1 MSAPPPQAGADGALR
16 TRVLNGLAIFLAAML
31 VLWVGLP
38 LLAPAFVFLSL
49 VALSEY
55 AELMRL
61 RGVPVR
67 KRSLYVAAVLTLPAS
82 LPSTYPGMPTLA
94 GGVSW
99 REALLVAFVIYVLVL
114 EVVSAN
120 RSSINAAGFT
130 IAGYLY
136 VPFLLGYVVTLRYTP
151 DGHLGLWF
159 LAIPLLSA
167 VASDVGAYMLG
178 SLFGRTPLA
187 PRVSPKKTIEGALGG
202 LLLALVIVAATAAL
216 ARQAVGLEL
225 GFGTVVVLTL
235 ITSLAAQLGDLFESL
250 LKRWAGVKDAGVFLP
265 GHGGVLDRIDS
276 LLFTFPVSYLV
287 VSVFVVPYVR

>member
-1 MSAPPPQAGADGALR
+1 VTEPPPDAGSEGTLR
-16 TRVLNGLAIFLAAML
+16 TRVASGLAIFLAAMV

-38 LLAPAFVFLSL
+38 LLAPAFVLLSL

-55 AELMRL
+55 AELVRL

-67 KRSLYVAAVLTLPAS
+67 KRSLFVAAVLTLPAS
-82 LPSTYPGMPTLA
+82 LPSTYPGLPSLA

-114 EVVSAN
+114 EVAVPS
-120 RSSINAAGFT
+120 RHSVHAAAFT
-130 IAGYLY
+130 LAGYLY

-159 LAIPLLSA
+159 LGIPLLSA
-167 VASDVGAYMLG
+167 IATDVGAFTLG

-187 PRVSPKKTIEGALGG
+187 PQVSPRKTVEGALGG
-202 LLLALVIVAATAAL
+202 LLFALVIVAGTALL
-216 ARQAVGLEL
+216 ARRVVGLEL
-225 GFGTVVVLTL
+225 GVGTVVALTL
-235 ITSLAAQLGDLFESL
+235 VTSLAAQLGDLFESL

-265 GHGGVLDRIDS
+265 GHGGVLDRLDS
-276 LLFTFPVSYLV
+276 LLFTFPVSYLFV
-287 VSVFVVPYVR
+287 TVFVVPYAT